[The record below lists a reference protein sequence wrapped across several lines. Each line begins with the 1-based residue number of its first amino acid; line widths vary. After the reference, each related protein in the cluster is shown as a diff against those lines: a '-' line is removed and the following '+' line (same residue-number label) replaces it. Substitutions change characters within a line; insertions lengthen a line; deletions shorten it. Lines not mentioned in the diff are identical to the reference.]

1 MLSKNYKNI
10 DALREFMT
18 QKINNSKE
26 IDKQYKSYKKINNS
40 LNVSTWLCTGV
51 AVYYFVYKFLILS
64 EYSLLP
70 MVFFAVSGIWAFFVW
85 LFRNSL
91 EHNWLNTK
99 IEYTHEDFN
108 ALSNILSKTEM
119 KNFMQEMDAPK
130 NNLIEWQKLLE
141 PEAPPQNK
149 ICNANIDMRQVNR
162 DKYID
167 SLYKETSE

>member
-1 MLSKNYKNI
+1 M
-10 DALREFMT
+10 
-18 QKINNSKE
+18 
-26 IDKQYKSYKKINNS
+26 
-40 LNVSTWLCTGV
+40 
-51 AVYYFVYKFLILS
+51 
-64 EYSLLP
+64 
-70 MVFFAVSGIWAFFVW
+70 
-85 LFRNSL
+85 